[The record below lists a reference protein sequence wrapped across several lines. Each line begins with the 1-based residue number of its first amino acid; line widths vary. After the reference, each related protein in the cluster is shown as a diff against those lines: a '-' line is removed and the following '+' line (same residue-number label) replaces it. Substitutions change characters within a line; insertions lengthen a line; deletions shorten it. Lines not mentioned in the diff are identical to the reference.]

1 MGPAEEMAERGGWG
15 SSWAPRRGQ
24 RYTFLSTNKTSPRD
38 PPEGQ
43 GRGGQRIK
51 CRQGEDIRVYTHFNF
66 SLGAKRAQNVGTSP
80 GHAVKPQHDCL
91 TLLRLQFS
99 ESRHS
104 YLFCLGLPLQRLEEC
119 LAYSDKDIFGL
130 TMLPIPFHPQFYR
143 AKRMLTKKMMRPF
156 PQVTFTETVIREEA
170 HLGKA

>member
-24 RYTFLSTNKTSPRD
+24 RYTFSSTNKTSPRD

-43 GRGGQRIK
+43 GRGGQHIK
-51 CRQGEDIRVYTHFNF
+51 CRQGEDTRVYTHFNF

-130 TMLPIPFHPQFYR
+130 TMLPIPFHPLSSIGQR
-143 AKRMLTKKMMRPF
+143 
-156 PQVTFTETVIREEA
+156 
-170 HLGKA
+170 GC